1 MRCVT
6 PAKDAPAPLDARRPE
21 RTDGRP
27 APELRATATAPVS
40 ASHDALGGSP
50 LDPRL
55 TFASFVI
62 GRSNTLAHAAAR
74 QVAEGRRGDR
84 VMFNPLYIH
93 AGVGLG
99 KTHLLQAVTWA
110 GNSGSERKVLY
121 LTAEKF
127 MYGFVAALKTQTAL
141 AFKEALRGIDVL
153 VIDDLQFLQGK
164 STQAEFCH
172 TLNALIDAGRQVVIA
187 ADRPPSDLESLDDR
201 VRSRL
206 AGGLVVEMG
215 SLGEELRLGILK
227 SRVAAARAHHAT
239 FDVPAP
245 VLDYL
250 ARTIT
255 HNGRDLEGAVNRLL
269 AHSKLNAQPV
279 TLEMAER
286 EVRDLIRPQEPKRIK
301 IEDIQ
306 RVVARQYNV
315 SRSDLLSSRRT
326 ANVVR
331 PRQVAMYLAKTLT
344 LRSLPEIGR
353 RFGGRDHTTVLHAVR
368 KIEALVAKDVAL
380 VRRGRSRS
388 SASCRSNARTGSSPP
403 CGTGWPV
410 AAAADRGAAGH
421 FCRKR
426 GERPRRFPCA
436 GGHPRHL
443 AVPPRVWSNPASIRL
458 FGFQMPRRC
467 LSGRPAFPSLGSG
480 GYCNEGHGRTRA
492 TAEIAGPRPSRG
504 RAPQHHSDPRQRAVP
519 RRKRPA
525 VAESH
530 RPRPRGD
537 RNAGGGNRDRR
548 LDHRAGA
555 HVLRHRAQTAR
566 RLADRAG
573 RRRRPRGAG
582 DPRRPLAL
590 HAADPAGKR
599 FPGSRRRRHDAF
611 VHAGRRRP
619 EAADRPHAVRDL
631 DRRDALLPQRHLS
644 ARAGTRQGRDP
655 ARGRDRRPS
664 AGAGRSAV
672 AEGRGR
678 HAGRDRAAQDRR
690 RSAAAD
696 RGQ

>member
-1 MRCVT
+1 MAIAEGIEQDRWTRVKGRLRSTVGEDVYSSWFARMDLERVGGESVHLSVPTRFLKSWIQTHYADRVLSCWQAELPEVSRVDLSVRT
-6 PAKDAPAPLDARRPE
+6 PARAPVAAKDTKASVEE
-21 RTDGRP
+21 RLSEHEHRGP
-27 APELRATATAPVS
+27 SELRAVATVPVS
-40 ASHDALGGSP
+40 ASHEALGGSP

-55 TFASFVI
+55 TFATFVS
-62 GRSNTLAHAAAR
+62 GRSNTLALAAAR
-74 QVAEGRRGDR
+74 QVAEGRRGDN

-110 GNSGSERKVLY
+110 GNSADRKVLY

-215 SLGEELRLGILK
+215 TLGEELRLEILK
-227 SRVAAARAHHAT
+227 SRVSAARAHHAS
-239 FDVPAP
+239 FEVPLP

-250 ARTIT
+250 AKAIT
-255 HNGRDLEGAVNRLL
+255 HNGRDLEGAINRLL
-269 AHSKLNAQPV
+269 AHSKLNATPV

-286 EVRDLIRPQEPKRIK
+286 EVRDLIRPQEPRRVK

-380 VRRGRSRS
+380 SDEVELL
-388 SASCRSNARTGSSPP
+388 
-403 CGTGWPV
+403 
-410 AAAADRGAAGH
+410 
-421 FCRKR
+421 KR
-426 GERPRRFPCA
+426 QLQE
-436 GGHPRHL
+436 
-443 AVPPRVWSNPASIRL
+443 
-458 FGFQMPRRC
+458 
-467 LSGRPAFPSLGSG
+467 
-480 GYCNEGHGRTRA
+480 
-492 TAEIAGPRPSRG
+492 
-504 RAPQHHSDPRQRAVP
+504 
-519 RRKRPA
+519 
-525 VAESH
+525 
-530 RPRPRGD
+530 
-537 RNAGGGNRDRR
+537 
-548 LDHRAGA
+548 
-555 HVLRHRAQTAR
+555 
-566 RLADRAG
+566 
-573 RRRRPRGAG
+573 
-582 DPRRPLAL
+582 
-590 HAADPAGKR
+590 
-599 FPGSRRRRHDAF
+599 
-611 VHAGRRRP
+611 
-619 EAADRPHAVRDL
+619 
-631 DRRDALLPQRHLS
+631 
-644 ARAGTRQGRDP
+644 
-655 ARGRDRRPS
+655 
-664 AGAGRSAV
+664 
-672 AEGRGR
+672 
-678 HAGRDRAAQDRR
+678 
-690 RSAAAD
+690 
-696 RGQ
+696 